1 MKKFLLMLGAV
12 ALFTACGDDS
22 GSGSGAS
29 INYEEGYK
37 YLTNLNVSDAKMI
50 YQKSSATRATG
61 DDSYYKLDLSGN
73 EVKLSIKGEDGQDH
87 NIGIHK
93 VLKLNDK
100 VLLVNPIAQDIIDLF
115 YKPGPDDLG
124 ISVAWG
130 STEYLSIVDVQT
142 EKIYRWPKEID
153 VYLGEGIELQS
164 VLDNQGNIYIA
175 TSNNQICKLDVSKFT
190 LQPMLA
196 DGQNFTNF
204 DVTGDGFII
213 YWNNYGDNKNYK
225 VKCPGGRIYP
235 ITDIPFIINNEL
247 YSYQD
252 RKIIKWEMVGNNEL
266 KETEI
271 CKIEGGDEYPNID
284 ILDIIYNYAR
294 KTVLLQT
301 NYGRYYE
308 FDGTTYQL
316 VELPNSFNWHE
327 GAEGH
332 FQTDRAWYIQNN
344 TRFYKMSMAD
354 YQESE
359 FRINDYEIQTLF
371 ASPKSSNIT
380 FSGIRYMDGANVVGI
395 ITESDEVV
403 IDNVADNGN
412 KIINLISLN

>member
-1 MKKFLLMLGAV
+1 MLGAV

-22 GSGSGAS
+22 GSGAP

-50 YQKSSATRATG
+50 YQKSSSTRATG

-93 VLKLNDK
+93 VLKLSDK
-100 VLLVNPIAQDIIDLF
+100 VLLVNPIAQDIVDLF
-115 YKPGPDDLG
+115 YKPGSDG
-124 ISVAWG
+124 AYISVSNS

-142 EKIYRWPKEID
+142 EKIYRWPKGID
-153 VYLGEGIELQS
+153 VYLGEEVELQS

-213 YWNNYGDNKNYK
+213 YWNNYSDNKNYK

-271 CKIEGGDEYPNID
+271 CKIEGGDEYPDID

-294 KTVLLQT
+294 NTVLLQT

-359 FRINDYEIQTLF
+359 FRISEIST
-371 ASPKSSNIT
+371 
-380 FSGIRYMDGANVVGI
+380 
-395 ITESDEVV
+395 
-403 IDNVADNGN
+403 
-412 KIINLISLN
+412 